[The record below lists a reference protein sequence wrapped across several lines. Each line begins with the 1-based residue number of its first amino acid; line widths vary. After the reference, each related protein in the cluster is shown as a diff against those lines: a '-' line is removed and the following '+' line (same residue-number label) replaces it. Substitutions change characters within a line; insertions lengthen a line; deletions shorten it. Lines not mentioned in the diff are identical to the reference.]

1 MIKGATINTDLL
13 MEKIRESGLK
23 IKYIA
28 KRTGLSVQAFNPKV
42 RGERAFTQPEII
54 ALSLTLNLSPGE
66 VMQIFFNPEFIET

>member
-1 MIKGATINTDLL
+1 MTKEATINTDLL

-42 RGERAFTQPEII
+42 KGKRAFTQPEIV
-54 ALSLTLNLSPGE
+54 SLASTLNLSPGE
-66 VMQIFFNPEFIET
+66 VMQIFFNP